1 MYFYNFRKIEPHT
14 VSTNQ
19 HNLTH
24 ESQMD
29 YPDPK
34 RRKKSDKAK
43 EKYERN
49 GGFSQK
55 HVRATEALLEKRS
68 ATSSSKHGKKN

>member
-1 MYFYNFRKIEPHT
+1 MNHATAQRI
-14 VSTNQ
+14 STDPV
-19 HNLTH
+19 LKL
-24 ESQMD
+24 QMD

-43 EKYERN
+43 EKFARN

-55 HVRATEALLEKRS
+55 HVRLTEELQNKRTQ
-68 ATSSSKHGKKN
+68 TSSNNPNKKN

>member
-1 MYFYNFRKIEPHT
+1 
-14 VSTNQ
+14 
-19 HNLTH
+19 
-24 ESQMD
+24 MD

-43 EKYERN
+43 EKFARN

-68 ATSSSKHGKKN
+68 QSTNNKPNKKN

>member
-1 MYFYNFRKIEPHT
+1 
-14 VSTNQ
+14 
-19 HNLTH
+19 
-24 ESQMD
+24 MD

-43 EKYERN
+43 EKYALN

-55 HVRATEALLEKRS
+55 HVRVTEALLEKRS
-68 ATSSSKHGKKN
+68 AASSSKHGKKN